1 MRKNKVHLLFECSGT
16 FKNEFKKLG
25 YKAIDYDILNTYNE
39 TDNVVDLFEEIDKGF
54 YRLNSIFDKMTSDD
68 LVIAFFPCT
77 RFEVQSLLLYRADNF
92 GFKNW
97 TDYHKLRNDL
107 NLHKGLARNYEVI
120 TKLVC
125 IALERNI
132 KLIIENPYST
142 QHYLINY
149 WCIKPSLIDNDR
161 TILGDNY
168 KKPTMYYFINCS
180 PMNNDI
186 EIIKTDKKSKKII
199 DETTKTRS
207 LINPEYAYNFIRKY
221 IEGIIDK

>member
-1 MRKNKVHLLFECSGT
+1 MRKNKIHLLFECSGT

-25 YKAIDYDILNTYNE
+25 YKTIDYDILNTYNE

-68 LVIAFFPCT
+68 L
-77 RFEVQSLLLYRADNF
+77 
-92 GFKNW
+92 
-97 TDYHKLRNDL
+97 
-107 NLHKGLARNYEVI
+107 VI

-161 TILGDNY
+161 TVLGDNY
-168 KKPTMYYFINCS
+168 KNQQC
-180 PMNNDI
+180 
-186 EIIKTDKKSKKII
+186 II
-199 DETTKTRS
+199 
-207 LINPEYAYNFIRKY
+207 L
-221 IEGIIDK
+221 